1 MSSLSRATASL
12 SQRVVGGTLAAM
24 LLGTTLLVA
33 PAVAQAADAPV
44 AVATALPGS
53 FAPLVKK
60 VQPAVVTIM
69 AEQAPAKKSGAAKQF
84 TAPGLPD
91 FRGTPFEDFFK
102 QFEEQFGRRG
112 GGGGGDEQ
120 PQGGGASLGSGFI
133 IDADGF
139 VVTNNHVVE
148 GAGNITVTLDGGDRL
163 PAKLIGRDPKTDI
176 ALLKISNDKALPY
189 LDFGDSD
196 GAQVGDWVLAVGNPF
211 GLGGTVTTG
220 IVSARN
226 RDINAGPYDDFIQ
239 TDAAINRGNSGG
251 PMFNVEGKVV
261 GINTAIYSPN
271 GGSIGIGFAIPA
283 NIAKTVVAE
292 LRDHGKVDRG
302 WLGVSI
308 QPVTP
313 EIAESMNLGV
323 AKGAL
328 ISGVMADGPA
338 AKAGFKQGDVVL
350 AFDGKPIAD
359 ARELSRVVASTRA
372 GKDVKVDIRR
382 GGKDQVITVSV
393 GKMKDDDKAAAAG
406 ADEAT
411 PDKVAGLTLAPLNEQ
426 ARKRLGIGD
435 EVRGVVVTEV
445 DGRSPLRSGD
455 VIVKIDDESVGS
467 PAEVTAKIRNAE
479 RSERKAVLL
488 LVNRGGNES
497 FVALKLDR
505 K

>member
-1 MSSLSRATASL
+1 MIILSRATASL

-33 PAVAQAADAPV
+33 PTIATAADAPV

-69 AEQAPAKKSGAAKQF
+69 AEQTPVKKNSGGKQNA
-84 TAPGLPD
+84 APGLPD

-112 GGGGGDEQ
+112 GNGGGDDQ

-133 IDADGF
+133 IDADGY

-176 ALLKISNDKALPY
+176 ALVKITNDKPLPY

-251 PMFNVEGKVV
+251 PMFNVEGRVI

-313 EIAESMNLGV
+313 EIAESMSLGV

-328 ISGVMADGPA
+328 ISGVMTDGPA
-338 AKAGFKQGDVVL
+338 AKAGFRQGDVVL

-359 ARELSRVVASTRA
+359 ARELSRVVAATRA

-393 GKMKDDDKAAAAG
+393 GKMKDDDKTASAG
-406 ADEAT
+406 GDESS
-411 PDKVAGLTLAPLNEQ
+411 PDKVAGLTLAPLNDQ
-426 ARKRLGIGD
+426 ARKRLGVGD
-435 EVRGVVVTEV
+435 DVRGVVVTDV

-488 LVNRGGNES
+488 LINRGGNES